1 MTAALQANGASH
13 QLVVCYSVGPY
24 VRVLQVGVRLY
35 AASVAIEGRMADHVL
50 QIDAAERLSE
60 FLLSGGQNR
69 KHDFDDQLR
78 VRLLF
83 GCVDRSGGAKNIVCR
98 YAAALARKLIT
109 AARTADALEDSIAH
123 ERL

>member
-1 MTAALQANGASH
+1 
-13 QLVVCYSVGPY
+13 
-24 VRVLQVGVRLY
+24 
-35 AASVAIEGRMADHVL
+35 MADHVL

-60 FLLSGGQNR
+60 FLLGGQNR

-98 YAAALARKLIT
+98 YGAALARKLIT
-109 AARTADALEDSIAH
+109 AVRTAAALEDSIAH